1 MRKLG
6 VSRIVSILFY
16 NPLQRVPEEIL
27 AEGTAIHNRLGFS
40 GTTTY
45 RRFYEFED
53 ELYEI
58 IGMPDR
64 ITEDGYVEELKTSSR
79 GG

>member
-1 MRKLG
+1 MVRRIG
-6 VSRIVSILFY
+6 VSKIVSILFY
-16 NPLQRVPEEIL
+16 NPLQRVSEDVL
-27 AEGTAIHNRLGFS
+27 SEGTMIHNRLGFS

-45 RRFYEFED
+45 RRFYEFEG

-64 ITEDGYVEELKTSSR
+64 ITEDGQR
-79 GG
+79 